1 MTLADYALYTYH
13 VVKFYDERKVKFIT
27 NRIAVYTYSSIG
39 NDKHIAEALNK
50 IEVFVARI
58 FGNVKC
64 EIYADSNS
72 NERENFEKLMDN
84 VRANKYDVL
93 IVPTLN
99 RLYRVYPENPESEKR
114 FMEIW
119 DELKRHGVKVIDYSK
134 QK

>member
-1 MTLADYALYTYH
+1 M
-13 VVKFYDERKVKFIT
+13 VKFIT
-27 NRIAVYTYSSIG
+27 NKIAVYTYNSFG
-39 NDKHIAEALNK
+39 NDKHIAEVLNK

-64 EIYADSNS
+64 EIYVDRNS
-72 NERENFEKLMDN
+72 NERENLKKLMDN
-84 VRANKYDVL
+84 VRASKCDVL

-99 RLYRVYPENPESEKR
+99 RLHRVYPENPESEQT

-119 DELKRHGVKVIDYSK
+119 DELKRHGVEVIDYSK